1 MGNYKASNDTMKNYE
16 TFVQM
21 INDCGWS
28 GEEVLKLIT
37 DWHGNQ
43 LMEEEFIQ
51 NIIDCEL

>member
-1 MGNYKASNDTMKNYE
+1 MEDYKASNDTMENYE

-37 DWHGNQ
+37 DWHGMQ